1 MDKSIW
7 ALNFCRPLTG
17 GIKSPTFRSFFS
29 NKKKYSDLCYMVESS
44 MKIDGRS
51 SEAIRY
57 WMPLAAIAAGIVF
70 VIAFVLRLPPDRTI
84 VASAL
89 AAIMVFSGFFF
100 RSFGRDRDKY
110 KEKTDSI

>member
-1 MDKSIW
+1 MDKCIGFELLQT
-7 ALNFCRPLTG
+7 ANR
-17 GIKSPTFRSFFS
+17 GINSPTFRSFFG
-29 NKKKYSDLCYMVESS
+29 NKKKYSDLRYMVESS
-44 MKIDGRS
+44 MKTDGRS

-100 RSFGRDRDKY
+100 RSFGK
-110 KEKTDSI
+110 DSDTYRKKSDSV

>member
-1 MDKSIW
+1 MDKSIGFELLQT
-7 ALNFCRPLTG
+7 ANR
-17 GIKSPTFRSFFS
+17 GIKSPTFRSFFG
-29 NKKKYSDLCYMVESS
+29 NKKKYSDLHYMVESS
-44 MKIDGRS
+44 MKTDGRS

-70 VIAFVLRLPPDRTI
+70 VIAFVLRLPPERTI
-84 VASAL
+84 VASSL

-100 RSFGRDRDKY
+100 RSFGRDRDNY